1 MRHPVISCDDHL
13 DLNQLPADLWETRL
27 PEHLRARGPRVE
39 VVDGRGMWMCDGQS
53 WGLWSGLPSGFS
65 GPKPIFTALDRGG
78 ITDLTERR
86 PAVPELRLADMDR
99 DEVYAHV
106 IFGPV
111 TSLVIEDEELRDACY
126 AVYNEWLHEFC
137 AVAPQRL
144 IGVPMLPPHPEAA
157 VRELEHI
164 VALGGFRQANLQIA
178 VAEPRLED
186 PRWEP
191 LFALLEAQDI
201 ALSFHV
207 TVFPSVSRAFDKYK
221 GSPGATFLHVKMFVE
236 QFLDPFV
243 DLFAWGILERH
254 PGLKV
259 VIAESGIGWLPWV
272 VEELDYRHFRLW
284 EGEEF
289 WAARGGIP
297 HKMKPSELFKRQI
310 YGTFQNNP
318 TAVALKD
325 FYGEDKL
332 LWASDYPHPDSVW
345 PNSRKTIDEFTKG
358 ADPDFVRKIT
368 WDNAAKL
375 YGIARPADED
385 AIAAE

>member
-1 MRHPVISCDDHL
+1 
-13 DLNQLPADLWETRL
+13 
-27 PEHLRARGPRVE
+27 
-39 VVDGRGMWMCDGQS
+39 
-53 WGLWSGLPSGFS
+53 
-65 GPKPIFTALDRGG
+65 
-78 ITDLTERR
+78 
-86 PAVPELRLADMDR
+86 
-99 DEVYAHV
+99 
-106 IFGPV
+106 
-111 TSLVIEDEELRDACY
+111 
-126 AVYNEWLHEFC
+126 
-137 AVAPQRL
+137 
-144 IGVPMLPPHPEAA
+144 
-157 VRELEHI
+157 
-164 VALGGFRQANLQIA
+164 
-178 VAEPRLED
+178 
-186 PRWEP
+186 
-191 LFALLEAQDI
+191 
-201 ALSFHV
+201 
-207 TVFPSVSRAFDKYK
+207 
-221 GSPGATFLHVKMFVE
+221 MFVE

-345 PNSRKTIDEFTKG
+345 PNSRRTIDEFTQG

-375 YGIARPADED
+375 YGIARPADEG